1 MTKRIST
8 ILPLLLITLVCV
20 LAVEGFYTVVE
31 KYLLAPVEETR
42 IVSQVPERKQVAAA
56 ATQRTAEEDVRRI
69 LARNLFGP
77 PPAAG
82 KGESAGSKPAADLQP
97 TTLSLVL
104 MGTIISEGEES
115 RAIILEKN
123 KKNQD
128 IFRQGEVV
136 QGAVLKE
143 ILRKKVVLTYN
154 NKDEILDMSEA
165 GKYAPKVPPQVGAP
179 PVLQQEQALPGMEV
193 ETNGQEL
200 PDSEPETTE
209 TLQTTPDSPAP
220 GAQPRMIIRPSRRI
234 YTPTQRQPS
243 Q

>member
-42 IVSQVPERKQVAAA
+42 IVSQVPERKQVEAA

-128 IFRQGEVV
+128 IYRQGEVV

-165 GKYAPKVPPQVGAP
+165 GKYAGKVPPQGAAP
-179 PVLQQEQALPGMEV
+179 PAPLPELTLPGMEGQ
-193 ETNGQEL
+193 TNGQEL
-200 PDSEPETTE
+200 PSSEPETTE
-209 TLQTTPDSPAP
+209 TLESPPDSPP
-220 GAQPRMIIRPSRRI
+220 SGAQPRMIIRPSRRI
-234 YTPTQRQPS
+234 YTPAQRQPS

>member
-1 MTKRIST
+1 MTKRISA
-8 ILPLLLITLVCV
+8 ILLLLLITLVCV
-20 LAVEGFYTVVE
+20 LAVEGFYTAVE
-31 KYLLAPVEETR
+31 KYLLAPAEETR

-69 LARNLFGP
+69 LTRNLFGP
-77 PPAAG
+77 PPSAG
-82 KGESAGSKPAADLQP
+82 KGETAGSKAATDLKP

-128 IFRQGEVV
+128 IYRQGEVV

-165 GKYAPKVPPQVGAP
+165 DKYASKVPPQVGAP
-179 PVLQQEQALPGMEV
+179 PVLQQEQVLPGMEV
-193 ETNGQEL
+193 ETNGQEP
-200 PDSEPETTE
+200 PDSEPETIE
-209 TLQTTPDSPAP
+209 TLQTTPDSPTP
-220 GAQPRMIIRPSRRI
+220 RAQPRMIRPSRRI

>member
-1 MTKRIST
+1 MNKLIST

-31 KYLLAPVEETR
+31 KYLLAPVEKTMV
-42 IVSQVPERKQVAAA
+42 ISQVPERKQVAAV
-56 ATQRTAEEDVRRI
+56 ATQRTAEEDVRRV
-69 LARNLFGP
+69 LERNLFGP
-77 PPAAG
+77 PP
-82 KGESAGSKPAADLQP
+82 SADKDKKSETQPTADLQP

-104 MGTIISEGEES
+104 MGTIISAGEEN

-128 IFRQGEVV
+128 IYRQGEVV

-165 GKYAPKVPPQVGAP
+165 GKYAGKVPPPGAAP
-179 PVLQQEQALPGMEV
+179 PGPLPEPVLPGMEDQ
-193 ETNGQEL
+193 TNGQEL
-200 PDSEPETTE
+200 PDSEPETIE
-209 TLQTTPDSPAP
+209 AIESPPGSPPP
-220 GAQPRMIIRPSRRI
+220 GAPPRVIRPSRRI
-234 YTPTQRQPS
+234 YTPAQRQPS